1 MEMMARH
8 KKIGMGLLGLS
19 LFSTLCLSVYAQS
32 PERAKGEPV
41 LLKGHARISTEQ
53 PASEPM
59 NATHVMEIDREERAL
74 GGDQDLSSAPVRQ
87 LPAQK
92 FTFFLDNAGLQ
103 DNLHLSIG
111 YMRGL
116 NTPEAHEEGQSHTD
130 FVSSPSVIM
139 VNGVR
144 LQYIYT
150 AGEMIKVNIP
160 KSLLR
165 PDGFNVVQVEAGYY
179 FLPGNRVAYDQVRF
193 QHLAINY

>member
-1 MEMMARH
+1 MEMMAQYKRVS
-8 KKIGMGLLGLS
+8 LGIS
-19 LFSTLCLSVYAQS
+19 LFSTLCLSVYAQL
-32 PERAKGEPV
+32 PELAKGESV

-53 PASEPM
+53 PSSPAAM

-92 FTFFLDNAGLQ
+92 FTFFLDNAGIQ

-116 NTPEAHEEGQSHTD
+116 NTPEAHEEGQSHTA
-130 FVSSPSVIM
+130 FVSSPSVIK

-160 KSLLR
+160 KSILR

-179 FLPGNRVAYDQVRF
+179 FLPGNRVAYDQVQF